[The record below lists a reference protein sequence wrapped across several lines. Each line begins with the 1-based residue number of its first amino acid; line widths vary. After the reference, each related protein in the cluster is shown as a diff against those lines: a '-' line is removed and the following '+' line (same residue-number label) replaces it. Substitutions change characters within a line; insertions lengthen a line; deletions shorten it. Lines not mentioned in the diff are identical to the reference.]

1 MDDSL
6 IRFFA
11 PHTQEEESLLRGE
24 PLAQGRYTDRSA
36 FIVEGERFVP
46 SRQMISLR
54 PHTRFADFPMHWHD
68 YVEMMYMLQGE
79 TLHGMPDGS
88 TVRLQAGE
96 LLLGLP
102 NTIIS
107 HTMLSP
113 KYKVRLAGFSTRFL
127 QRIIKMEK
135 ETWNTAIHIHNN
147 PVKSVDNGEDQTVFG
162 FYRDLIIA
170 KINDEPHCYHK
181 EVIQHLFSAIF
192 CEMMGQLHKEIEASG
207 NMEGSKEGIK
217 QVNYI
222 LRKFME
228 LLSKDKGMHRS
239 VSYFANELCYTPK
252 HFSKVIKQACGRTP
266 LDLIN
271 ETTVEHIKYRL
282 KRSEK
287 SIKEIAEEFNFPN
300 QSFFGKY
307 VKAHLGTSPANY
319 RNRKEE

>member
-1 MDDSL
+1 MEKENIITVDIEDFKDSQHVLDYIDDDFAIVNSL
-6 IRFFA
+6 
-11 PHTQEEESLLRGE
+11 
-24 PLAQGRYTDRSA
+24 
-36 FIVEGERFVP
+36 EGTPYSNDTIKLNCFLIAVCIEGCIQLDVNYR
-46 SRQMISLR
+46 
-54 PHTRFADFPMHWHD
+54 T
-68 YVEMMYMLQGE
+68 YK
-79 TLHGMPDGS
+79 
-88 TVRLQAGE
+88 LQAGE

-147 PVKSVDNGEDQTVFG
+147 PVKSVGNGEDKTFFG

-181 EVIQHLFSAIF
+181 EVMQYLFSAIF
-192 CEMMGQLHKEIEASG
+192 CEMLGQLHKEMEAAG
-207 NMEGSKEGIK
+207 NTESSKEGIK

-252 HFSKVIKQACGRTP
+252 YLSKVIKDACGKNTST
-266 LDLIN
+266 LIN
-271 ETTVEHIKYRL
+271 EYTMEHIKYQLRN
-282 KRSEK
+282 SDK

-307 VKAHLGTSPANY
+307 VKAHLGVSPQQY
-319 RNRKEE
+319 RDEKEK

>member
-1 MDDSL
+1 MEKENIITVDIEDFKDSQHVLDYIDDDFAIVNSL
-6 IRFFA
+6 
-11 PHTQEEESLLRGE
+11 
-24 PLAQGRYTDRSA
+24 
-36 FIVEGERFVP
+36 EGTPYSNDTIKLNCFLIAVCIEGCIQLDVNYR
-46 SRQMISLR
+46 
-54 PHTRFADFPMHWHD
+54 T
-68 YVEMMYMLQGE
+68 YK
-79 TLHGMPDGS
+79 
-88 TVRLQAGE
+88 LQAGE

-181 EVIQHLFSAIF
+181 EVMQYLFSAIF
-192 CEMMGQLHKEIEASG
+192 CEMLGQLHKEMEAAG
-207 NMEGSKEGIK
+207 NTEGSKEGIK

-228 LLSKDKGMHRS
+228 LLSK
-239 VSYFANELCYTPK
+239 
-252 HFSKVIKQACGRTP
+252 VIKQACGRTP

-271 ETTVEHIKYRL
+271 ETAVEHIKYRL